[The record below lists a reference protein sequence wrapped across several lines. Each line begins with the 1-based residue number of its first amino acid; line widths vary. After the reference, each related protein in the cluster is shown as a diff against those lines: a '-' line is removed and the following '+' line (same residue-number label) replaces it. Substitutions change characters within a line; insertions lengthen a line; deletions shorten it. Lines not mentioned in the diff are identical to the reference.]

1 MLSINPLQNGKLE
14 TAIPLFLKIVL
25 DALMKC
31 GSNRTLRRVF
41 QLESFVDGTLQT
53 EIEHGAGRF
62 EALQSTECCR

>member
-53 EIEHGAGRF
+53 EIEQGAGRF

>member
-1 MLSINPLQNGKLE
+1 MLSIDPLQNGKLE

-53 EIEHGAGRF
+53 EIEHGVGRF
-62 EALQSTECCR
+62 EVLRSTE